1 MRPYLLLQV
10 LPLVLIPLWQ
20 SIYHAPRADRA
31 AFAAAMA
38 LYVAA
43 KIAEVLDHQIADA
56 LGFVSGHTLKH
67 LLATSATAAIVWGL
81 TRRFSAGGRRTAGT
95 STISE

>member
-20 SIYHAPRADRA
+20 SICHAPHADRA

-81 TRRFSAGGRRTAGT
+81 TRRFSAGGR
-95 STISE
+95 